1 MRSNIHINKWI
12 YKSIS
17 NNIARHTDTENKDVF
32 NVLFNLWFSSFRC
45 SDARARTDTDLGIVR
60 FHFVRISRGEGD
72 LILSLPVS
80 ASTYVWWC
88 GSSKNAFRRNGHR
101 KKENNNKSMEC
112 IIMRVFWR
120 RPHQC
125 TTRTNQMGSLMTIV
139 MMTETTNDDRRAS
152 FFLAALVSDIKW
164 QSLNEV
170 SVCEASLLP
179 AHLHR
184 AIVRSTKW
192 VWLSEWLSNITFIW
206 IFLCFLWG
214 LSSLIQP
221 PYLFDS
227 GGFALKMCPLYLNLL
242 SGCTWTM

>member
-1 MRSNIHINKWI
+1 MFFLIFDSLRFVVPMP
-12 YKSIS
+12 
-17 NNIARHTDTENKDVF
+17 ARVLIQTSESFAFILLEFLVVKAIWCCLYPFRLALTCGGEAHRKMHLDGMDTE
-32 NVLFNLWFSSFRC
+32 
-45 SDARARTDTDLGIVR
+45 
-60 FHFVRISRGEGD
+60 
-72 LILSLPVS
+72 
-80 ASTYVWWC
+80 
-88 GSSKNAFRRNGHR
+88 

-112 IIMRVFWR
+112 IIMKVFWR
-120 RPHQC
+120 RPHQY

-139 MMTETTNDDRRAS
+139 MMTETTNDDRRDS

-164 QSLNEV
+164 QSLNAV

-184 AIVRSTKW
+184 AIVWSTKW
-192 VWLSEWLSNITFIW
+192 VWLSEWLSYITFIW
-206 IFLCFLWG
+206 ICLCFLWG

-242 SGCTWTM
+242 SGCTWTK